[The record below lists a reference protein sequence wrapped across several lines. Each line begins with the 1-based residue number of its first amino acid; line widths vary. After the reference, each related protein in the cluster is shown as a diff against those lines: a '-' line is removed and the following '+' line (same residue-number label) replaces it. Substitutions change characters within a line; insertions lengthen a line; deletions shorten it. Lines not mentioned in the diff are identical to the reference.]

1 VLKKILPL
9 CVYVLIAA
17 PLSFGQ
23 IFRCDAEQKSGH
35 TVIALHFLDYANYRY
50 LLYTEDVNVFL
61 DEANLAQLKA
71 VLEKFKTWE
80 TLAQEEQ
87 MTLTKTIDSITFT
100 SYYHSRTFF
109 KEPAVFY
116 FIFTG
121 SQLDTNGAAPIAQYT
136 LYIDTTLDKIA
147 PFRLSSSM
155 VQELL
160 DAISPE
166 KLTEAR
172 EAYEQQ
178 RALEELFN

>member
-1 VLKKILPL
+1 VLKKFLSL
-9 CVYVLIAA
+9 CFCVLIAA
-17 PLSFGQ
+17 PLSYGQ
-23 IFRCDAEQKSGH
+23 IFRCEAEGKSG
-35 TVIALHFLDYANYRY
+35 TTIVSLHFLDYANYRY
-50 LLYTEDVNVFL
+50 LLYTEDVSIFL

-80 TLAQEEQ
+80 ALAIEGK
-87 MTLTKTIDSITFT
+87 MALTKTIDTVTFT

-109 KEPAVFY
+109 KTPAVFY

-121 SQLDTNGAAPIAQYT
+121 SLLEIPGAAPLAQYD
-136 LYIDTTLDKIA
+136 LYIDTTLDKIT
-147 PFRLSSSM
+147 PFRLSSTM
-155 VQELL
+155 VQEFL

-166 KLTEAR
+166 KITEAR